1 MSKYS
6 LKIAESF
13 PKCELTCTL
22 NFVDF
27 IFVFSLVFILFLAD
41 IWLTVGYENLQV
53 SAKFLKKL
61 IEEK

>member
-1 MSKYS
+1 MSQFS
-6 LKIAESF
+6 IEIAESF
-13 PKCELTCTL
+13 PKCDLTYIL
-22 NFVDF
+22 KFFYF

-53 SAKFLKKL
+53 SAKFFKKL